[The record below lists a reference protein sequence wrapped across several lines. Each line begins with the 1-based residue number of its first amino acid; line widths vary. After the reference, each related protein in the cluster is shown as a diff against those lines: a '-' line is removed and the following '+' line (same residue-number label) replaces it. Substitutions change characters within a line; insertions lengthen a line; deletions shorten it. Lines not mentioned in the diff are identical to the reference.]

1 MNICQVHEIFLC
13 SLFYLGFFINLFVFF
28 FTLSNIKTSLTLHPV
43 HRECTKKA
51 KALRNQTTMINQRRQ
66 VYQDPQTSLFS
77 NFFIKMGPTG
87 LFTLLKIILLQ
98 CFQFSAFCQR
108 YILDILAQCNRPK
121 PKPNPACTSSC
132 QRYIL
137 DILAQCNRPKPKP
150 NPTCTSSLGFSRLYI
165 FMLWLIVT
173 QVIVLHS
180 YT

>member
-1 MNICQVHEIFLC
+1 MNICQVHETFFVLPI
-13 SLFYLGFFINLFVFF
+13 LFRVLYKLICFF
-28 FTLSNIKTSLTLHPV
+28 FSISNIKTSLTLHPV

-51 KALRNQTTMINQRRQ
+51 KTLRNQTTMINQRRQ

-77 NFFIKMGPTG
+77 NFFIKMGPTE

-121 PKPNPACTSSC
+121 PKPNPACTSS
-132 QRYIL
+132 
-137 DILAQCNRPKPKP
+137 
-150 NPTCTSSLGFSRLYI
+150 LGFSRLYI
-165 FMLWLIVT
+165 LMLWLIVT